1 MKVCANAFSHKRR
14 SLALTAFVVIAAIL
28 DALACSFPTLKIG
41 PPSPFSEV
49 KKYLDN
55 SRIKKLLISLFGDS
69 LFRNEPGIIRTRYPR
84 VFCILLRAG
93 KGHLI
98 QEFCRHD
105 QFQDVRLPFSDLN
118 CARDFPTD
126 RADPGF
132 WMKFYK
138 EQWVFFAAEFRGGDV
153 RLENERRLP
162 FFPQGRLANEG
173 STTMTKTVIHKGYN
187 FLRQPTS
194 SNQGSSSH
202 SRNTFVLKTYRTL
215 DAYRSEVEAFR
226 FYGSFEQNQT
236 YNVLLEFTGSV
247 ILEDYFQQKK
257 PRTKEEDI
265 KYIIKFWRRLFDLAE
280 AISILEATI
289 SDCARP
295 RSQPPPYQI
304 DVVTPES
311 PRRDD
316 ALDQLNLELG
326 LVVRDYWLLA
336 L

>member
-194 SNQGSSSH
+194 SNQVNHPVACLLCSH
-202 SRNTFVLKTYRTL
+202 
-215 DAYRSEVEAFR
+215 VELFHLIRDRDRVA
-226 FYGSFEQNQT
+226 
-236 YNVLLEFTGSV
+236 
-247 ILEDYFQQKK
+247 ILETPLFSK
-257 PRTKEEDI
+257 PT
-265 KYIIKFWRRLFDLAE
+265 APSMHTE
-280 AISILEATI
+280 AKWK
-289 SDCARP
+289 P
-295 RSQPPPYQI
+295 F
-304 DVVTPES
+304 V
-311 PRRDD
+311 
-316 ALDQLNLELG
+316 G
-326 LVVRDYWLLA
+326 
-336 L
+336 